1 MKNIKN
7 ITENFIDLILRI
19 SQAIFP
25 KKIVELEKKI
35 LSVEVVLY
43 IIFGVLTTLV
53 NIGFFSL
60 FVYAF
65 NIEENISNIFAIII
79 AVLFAYVTNKD
90 LVFNSAARTFK
101 EKFSEFIKFM
111 IGRAFTMIVEL
122 AGFFVMFNLLNIQEL
137 ISKIVI
143 TIIVIILNFFI
154 SKFFAFKKHN

>member
-1 MKNIKN
+1 MKKIRSL
-7 ITENFIDLILRI
+7 TQSFIDLIMRI
-19 SQAIFP
+19 SQKILP
-25 KKIVELEKKI
+25 NKIVEIEKKF

-65 NIEENISNIFAIII
+65 GIEENTSNIFAIII

-90 LVFNSAARTFK
+90 LVFNSAAITFK

-111 IGRAFTMIVEL
+111 IGRAFTMVVEL
-122 AGFFVMFNLLNIQEL
+122 AGFFVMFNLIHIQEL

-143 TIIVIILNFFI
+143 TVIVIILNFFI
-154 SKFFAFKKHN
+154 SKFFAFKKK